1 MRKDFWVT
9 NICKMD
15 VSLRDLNLTIKSFCS
30 VNLLDSK
37 HYHYTLEQLE
47 KSAEKGSLYNKRD
60 RIVIRNVAPKI
71 IKKEMPV
78 IMETSIPSR
87 QRSIYEITQQNY
99 EELNVS
105 DEQFAEE
112 NADLAEMDRQPLII
126 KDK

>member
-1 MRKDFWVT
+1 
-9 NICKMD
+9 
-15 VSLRDLNLTIKSFCS
+15 
-30 VNLLDSK
+30 
-37 HYHYTLEQLE
+37 
-47 KSAEKGSLYNKRD
+47 
-60 RIVIRNVAPKI
+60 
-71 IKKEMPV
+71 MPV